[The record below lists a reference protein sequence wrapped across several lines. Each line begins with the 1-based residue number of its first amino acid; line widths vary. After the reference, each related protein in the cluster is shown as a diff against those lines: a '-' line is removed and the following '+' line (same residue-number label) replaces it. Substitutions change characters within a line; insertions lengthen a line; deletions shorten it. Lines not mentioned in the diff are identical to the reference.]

1 LGIYSRIRP
10 WHLAA
15 VITILC
21 AGVVG
26 AVYWRYS
33 RVMGPVAMI
42 ECLPPDDAAH
52 VYLNVAA
59 LRAGGILNL
68 LAGSKAAEEADYRHF
83 VEQTGFDYST
93 DMDEVAAAFLHG
105 DVYLVV
111 RGHFDWKK
119 LNRYAESQGGSCLN
133 TVCEMPA
140 SEPNR
145 HISFYPLRS
154 NILAL
159 AVSNEER
166 GVNMIGPSQ
175 WAHPPQLPP
184 EPVWISA
191 PSFVFAD
198 VKELPEGTHAFLS
211 PLAQAQKTIFAIGP
225 DGNQLHI
232 RVEVQCSSAQAAA
245 ALAEQLTNS
254 TDLLKKMLARD
265 HMTPNPRDLSSV
277 LIGGKFEQ
285 HDQRVTGTW
294 PMDRGFLE
302 ALASGSAQ

>member
-1 LGIYSRIRP
+1 MLLI
-10 WHLAA
+10 
-15 VITILC
+15 VFC
-21 AGVVG
+21 AGVLG
-26 AVYWRYS
+26 TVYWRYS
-33 RVMGPVAMI
+33 RTMGAAALV

-52 VYLNVAA
+52 VYLNIAA
-59 LRAGGILNL
+59 LRAGGILDL
-68 LAGSKAAEEADYRHF
+68 LAGSKAAEEPDYSRF
-83 VEQTGFDYST
+83 VDQTGFDYRT

-105 DVYLVV
+105 SVYLVV

-145 HISFYPLRS
+145 HISFYPIRS

-159 AVSNEER
+159 AVSYEQR

-175 WAHPPQLPP
+175 WRNPPQLPP

-191 PSFVFAD
+191 PPFVFAD
-198 VKELPEGTHAFLS
+198 VKDLPEGTHAFLS
-211 PLAQAQKTIFAIGP
+211 PLALAQKTIFAIGP
-225 DGNQLHI
+225 DGNQFHI
-232 RVEVQCSSAQAAA
+232 RVEVQCSSADAAA
-245 ALAEQLTNS
+245 ALAQQLTNS

-277 LIGGKFEQ
+277 LAGGKFEQ
-285 HDQRVTGTW
+285 HDLRVTGTW
-294 PMDRGFLE
+294 PMDRGFVE
-302 ALASGSAQ
+302 ALASGEAQ